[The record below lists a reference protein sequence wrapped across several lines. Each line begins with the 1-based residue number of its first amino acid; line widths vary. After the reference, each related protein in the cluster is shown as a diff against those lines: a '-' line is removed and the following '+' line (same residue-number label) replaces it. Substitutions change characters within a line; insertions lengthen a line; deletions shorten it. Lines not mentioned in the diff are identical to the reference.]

1 MNFYLRVGSVN
12 INTHFMNAV
21 KHICMYNFVMDRVPR
36 YAYNKGHINFG
47 TFYSSLFLHH
57 YVSLGRYMIVEE
69 KWMLTSDNEQFSI

>member
-36 YAYNKGHINFG
+36 YAYNKGLINFG
-47 TFYSSLFLHH
+47 TSYSSLFPAPLCIFGTL
-57 YVSLGRYMIVEE
+57 YDCRGEMDAD
-69 KWMLTSDNEQFSI
+69 K